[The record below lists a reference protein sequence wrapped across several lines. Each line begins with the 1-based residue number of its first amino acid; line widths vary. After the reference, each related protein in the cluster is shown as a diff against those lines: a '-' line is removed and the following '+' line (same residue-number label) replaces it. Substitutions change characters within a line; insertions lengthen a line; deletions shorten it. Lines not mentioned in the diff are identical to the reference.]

1 MTPMMMY
8 HSDAWSWANII
19 SQFEWMIWICRVV
32 KEKLMYEKEVETE
45 KLRYEKMKIENP
57 NDYELKKQ
65 VHWRIN
71 KIYF

>member
-8 HSDAWSWANII
+8 HIDVWSWANII

-57 NDYELKKQ
+57 NDYDLKKQ
-65 VHWRIN
+65 VHWFIN

>member
-8 HSDAWSWANII
+8 HVDTWSWANII
-19 SQFEWMIWICRVV
+19 LQFELMIWICRVV

-57 NDYELKKQ
+57 NDYDLKKQ
-65 VHWRIN
+65 VHWFIN
-71 KIYF
+71 RIYF

>member
-57 NDYELKKQ
+57 NDYDLKKQ
-65 VHWRIN
+65 VHWFIN

>member
-19 SQFEWMIWICRVV
+19 LQFEWMIWICRVV

-57 NDYELKKQ
+57 NDYDLKKQ
-65 VHWRIN
+65 VHWFIN

>member
-57 NDYELKKQ
+57 NDYDLKKQ
-65 VHWRIN
+65 VHWLIN